1 MRLSR
6 RISVEAC
13 VSSRRFCC
21 TVGLRSFKG
30 YFENKCNT
38 EAHTSTKE
46 ILLLKETTT
55 LDSAQCPQTAS
66 SQNMGTLSAPRTNGQ
81 MTGQSFLA
89 VKKLRYESAGGT
101 ALVQDVSFSVDEG
114 TILAIAGPNG
124 AGKTT
129 LLRLLSGSEAPT
141 GGDVLING
149 RNLKNLSAT
158 ERARIIAVVSQQELP
173 DGRLFLRDYVAL
185 GQIPILADRSS
196 QAHALDV
203 QRILRLTSLT
213 DLAEKRM
220 AVLSGGERQR
230 AHIARA
236 LAQNPSLLFLDE
248 PTNHLDPDAKGRML
262 SLVTELGITVVMV
275 VHDLVM
281 IPEFASHVALMNA
294 ARIVGF
300 GPVNEVLTPERV
312 QEIFGVTYLHLAHR
326 GRLIPALDIR
336 KNVISNER
344 RNL

>member
-1 MRLSR
+1 MEE
-6 RISVEAC
+6 VA
-13 VSSRRFCC
+13 
-21 TVGLRSFKG
+21 T
-30 YFENKCNT
+30 T
-38 EAHTSTKE
+38 EPIQFRQTQS
-46 ILLLKETTT
+46 
-55 LDSAQCPQTAS
+55 PQTAS
-66 SQNMGTLSAPRTNGQ
+66 KLSATQIKGTLA
-81 MTGQSFLA
+81 GQSFLVA
-89 VKKLRYESAGGT
+89 EKLHYRSASGA

-114 TILAIAGPNG
+114 AILAIAGPNG

-129 LLRLLSGSEAPT
+129 LLRLLSGSEMPT
-141 GGDVLING
+141 SGDVLING
-149 RNLKNLSAT
+149 RNLKHLSAT

-185 GQIPILADRSS
+185 GQIPIQADRSS
-196 QAHALDV
+196 QAHAEDV

-213 DLAEKRM
+213 DLADKRM
-220 AVLSGGERQR
+220 GMLSGGERQR

-262 SLVTELGITVVMV
+262 SLVTELGITVVMI

-294 ARIVGF
+294 ARITGF
-300 GPVNEVLTPERV
+300 GPVAEVLTPNRV
-312 QEIFGVTYLHLAHR
+312 QDIFGITFLNIEYQ

-336 KNVISNER
+336 KNATVIER
-344 RNL
+344 EN